1 MRQSINV
8 VRLSRIAQSN
18 LEKEGDGSDYT
29 TAEARG
35 SDIRIETADAELDFE
50 EVKEEGEG
58 PEVENEEHVNNTWVH
73 SAFTAPRASV
83 HFRIAHQALSGLFTV
98 YRVTVIVLHWDCT
111 G

>member
-50 EVKEEGEG
+50 EVKEEGERPG
-58 PEVENEEHVNNTWVH
+58 QGIGSHEHVLD
-73 SAFTAPRASV
+73 PPC
-83 HFRIAHQALSGLFTV
+83 L
-98 YRVTVIVLHWDCT
+98 DCT
-111 G
+111 QIKSAGSLGPRYRMGICVCKKSTVSRI